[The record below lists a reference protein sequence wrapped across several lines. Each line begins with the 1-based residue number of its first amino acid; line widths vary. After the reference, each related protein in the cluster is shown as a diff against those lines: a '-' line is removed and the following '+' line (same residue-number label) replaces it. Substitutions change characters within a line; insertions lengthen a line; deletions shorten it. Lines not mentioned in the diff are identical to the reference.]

1 MDRIRRADADRHPLS
16 ISEDLMI
23 TACSLRTARSA
34 LVLPLL
40 TALAVTAFL
49 LAAPPTASAQQT
61 YKTPDAAVDALV
73 AAAKADD
80 EKAALVVFGKD
91 GEDIISSGDKVS
103 DEAIRKR
110 FVESYDAKHHVDMQ
124 GDAKAILVIGDNDY
138 PFPIPLVRKGG
149 VWSFDTEAGRRE
161 VLLRRIGRNELN
173 AIQTSL
179 AYVDAQ
185 NDYAAKDR
193 GAGVGVYAQR
203 FVSEPGKK
211 DGLYWPTAAGQEE
224 SPLGE
229 LFAAASRLGHTTG
242 EGRSP
247 YHGYYY
253 KILTKQGAA
262 ASGGAHDY
270 VVNGKMIG
278 GFALVAYPAQYRNSG
293 VMTFL
298 VNYNGTV
305 YQKDLG
311 WDTPVVAEEMT
322 AYNPDKT
329 WTKADTTPEPAK

>member
-1 MDRIRRADADRHPLS
+1 M
-16 ISEDLMI
+16 M
-23 TACSLRTARSA
+23 TARLLRNARSSLLVVLAA
-34 LVLPLL
+34 LLL
-40 TALAVTAFL
+40 TASV
-49 LAAPPTASAQQT
+49 AAAQQT
-61 YKTPDAAVDALV
+61 YKTPEAAVDALV

-80 EKAALVVFGKD
+80 EKAALAVFGKA
-91 GEDIISSGDKVS
+91 GEDIVSSGDKVS

-110 FVESYDAKHHVDMQ
+110 FVESYDAKHQIAMD
-124 GDAKAILVIGDNDY
+124 GDAKATLVIGQNDY
-138 PFPIPLVRKGG
+138 PFPVPLVRKARL
-149 VWSFDTEAGRRE
+149 WSFDTEAGRRE
-161 VLLRRIGRNELN
+161 VLVRRIGRNELN

-185 NDYAAKDR
+185 DEYAAKDR

-203 FVSEPGKK
+203 FVSEPDKK
-211 DGLYWPTAAGQEE
+211 NGLYWPTAAGEEE

-229 LFAAASRLGHTTG
+229 LFAAASKQGYRAG
-242 EGRSP
+242 EGRTP

-253 KILTKQGAA
+253 KILTKQGPAA
-262 ASGGAHDY
+262 PGGAHDY

-278 GFALVAYPAQYRNSG
+278 GFALVAYPAEYRNSG

-298 VNYNGTV
+298 VNYDGTV

-311 WDTPVVAEEMT
+311 RDTTALAEEMT

-329 WTKADTTPEPAK
+329 WTKADTSELAK

>member
-1 MDRIRRADADRHPLS
+1 MMTAPL
-16 ISEDLMI
+16 
-23 TACSLRTARSA
+23 LRNARSSLLVVLAA
-34 LVLPLL
+34 LLL
-40 TALAVTAFL
+40 TTSVAT
-49 LAAPPTASAQQT
+49 AQQT
-61 YKTPDAAVDALV
+61 YKTPQAAVDALV

-80 EKAALVVFGKD
+80 EKAALAVFGKA
-91 GEDIISSGDKVS
+91 GEDIVSSGDKVS

-110 FVESYDAKHHVDMQ
+110 FVESYDAKHQIAMD
-124 GDAKAILVIGDNDY
+124 GDAKATLVIGQNDY
-138 PFPIPLVRKGG
+138 PFPVPLVRKAGL
-149 VWSFDTEAGRRE
+149 WSFDTEAGRRE
-161 VLLRRIGRNELN
+161 VLVRRIGRNELN

-185 NDYAAKDR
+185 DEYAAKDR

-203 FVSEPGKK
+203 FVSEPDKK
-211 DGLYWPTAAGQEE
+211 NGLYWPTAAGEEE

-229 LFAAASRLGHTTG
+229 LFAAASKQGYRAG
-242 EGRSP
+242 EGRTP

-253 KILTKQGAA
+253 KILTKQGPSAP
-262 ASGGAHDY
+262 GGAHDY

-278 GFALVAYPAQYRNSG
+278 GFALVAYPAEYRNSG

-298 VNYNGTV
+298 VNYDGTV

-311 WDTPVVAEEMT
+311 RDTTALAEEMT

-329 WTKADTTPEPAK
+329 WTKADTSESAK